1 MEKLEFSI
9 KYISEIQNLQKE
21 IELEK
26 EPLSQFKSL
35 GTIPPQ
41 LEKNIATLQ
50 FDYMTPI
57 QKAVIPYMRE
67 GKDIMGCSETGSGKT
82 IAYLFPVINNM
93 IISGPPSSHS
103 AKHSRTAHPIA
114 LVLVPTRELADQV
127 YKEAKKLSYGTGINP
142 VKIYGG
148 VPYESQLFQLSLG
161 CDILVSTPGR
171 LIDYLKTN
179 TISLSMVNM
188 LIIDEADRILDMGF
202 EDQLNTIFFNFDL
215 VNKEKRQNLMFSAT
229 FSQEIRGIAR
239 KFMRD
244 YYFIQ
249 PKNASPRQIKQEII
263 HVSEND
269 KNKMLSQILY
279 KLHGSII
286 IFTDTKKGA
295 DLLSYYLYNEKF
307 KSCAIHGNKK
317 QFQRQNAIQNF
328 TNGHVPILIATDVA
342 SRGLDFPNVNY
353 IINYDLPK
361 NLEDYIHRIGRT
373 GRMGQEGT
381 AISLI
386 NETNKPIIK
395 KLYLFFKS
403 QNQVIPP
410 WFEEMY
416 FKEIRDEKMKKNFK
430 HNNSNNNMY
439 RNHQNEINPVYQ
451 NSHMNN
457 LNYYNYN
464 NYNRNSYIQGTTSYM
479 KNSVPSNGIM
489 SNLNKVQN
497 PQNMPNANMT
507 NYQNYYN
514 AYLNYQNN
522 PQFRGII
529 EQKQKSESIPINLS
543 GGAPEP
549 KKESNDRKHND
560 KDDKHHHHHH
570 HSHHHSSKSRSHKKS
585 RSRSRDRPKN
595 NSKDRYSKTNYN
607 YNHDHYSN
615 NNDRYYKRRDEGDHS
630 YNLSSKPYNN
640 DDKKYIQNK

>member
-9 KYISEIQNLQKE
+9 NYISEMQNLQKE
-21 IELEK
+21 IQLEK

-35 GTIPPQ
+35 GSIAPQ

-57 QKAVIPYMRE
+57 QKAVIPYMKE

-93 IISGPPSSHS
+93 IISGPPPSHS
-103 AKHSRTAHPIA
+103 TKHSRTAHPIA

-127 YKEAKKLSYGTGINP
+127 YKEAKKLSYETGINP

-202 EDQLNTIFFNFDL
+202 EDQLNAIFFNYDL

-249 PKNASPRQIKQEII
+249 PKNVSPRQIKQEII
-263 HVSEND
+263 HASEND
-269 KNKMLSQILY
+269 KNKILSQILY

-403 QNQVIPP
+403 QNQVIPQ

-416 FKEIRDEKMKKNFK
+416 YQEIRDERMKKTFK
-430 HNNSNNNMY
+430 HNNNNMY
-439 RNHQNEINPVYQ
+439 RKQQNNINPAYQ

-457 LNYYNYN
+457 MNFYN
-464 NYNRNSYIQGTTSYM
+464 NYNRNSYTSGTNSYI
-479 KNSVPSNGIM
+479 KNPVLSNGIINNN
-489 SNLNKVQN
+489 NLDKEQN
-497 PQNMPNANMT
+497 PQNMSDPNGS
-507 NYQNYYN
+507 NYQSYYN
-514 AYLNYQNN
+514 TYLNYQNN
-522 PQFRGII
+522 PQFIGVKG
-529 EQKQKSESIPINLS
+529 QKPKSEFPINLS
-543 GGAPEP
+543 GGTPGA
-549 KKESNDRKHND
+549 KKESNDRRHND
-560 KDDKHHHHHH
+560 RDDKHHHHHH
-570 HSHHHSSKSRSHKKS
+570 HHHSHSHHHSSKRSRSHKKS

-595 NSKDRYSKTNYN
+595 NSKDRYSKKNYNTNYER
-607 YNHDHYSN
+607 YSN
-615 NNDRYYKRRDEGDHS
+615 NNDRYYKHRNEGDHS
-630 YNLSSKPYNN
+630 YNMSKKP
-640 DDKKYIQNK
+640 